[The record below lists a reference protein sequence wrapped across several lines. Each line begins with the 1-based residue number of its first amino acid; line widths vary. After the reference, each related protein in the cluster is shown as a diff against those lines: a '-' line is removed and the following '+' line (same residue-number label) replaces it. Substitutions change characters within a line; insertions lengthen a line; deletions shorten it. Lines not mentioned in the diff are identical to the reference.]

1 MSQTKEAI
9 KKQFYVLLDMRED
22 IIFENDD
29 AKDSF
34 LGIALI
40 LSDTYFDPN
49 DPIRK
54 EIQDDFMNRID
65 CVTERM
71 DEIREET
78 KIKDRGDSQPMSTH
92 RLQMAD
98 IRDTALSLKNITEQN
113 IVRRFTRQITPN
125 DYSSR
130 Q

>member
-1 MSQTKEAI
+1 MSQTKEAV
-9 KKQFYVLLDMRED
+9 KKQFYVLLDMKED
-22 IIFENDD
+22 IIFENND

-40 LSDTYFDPN
+40 LSDTYFDPD

-71 DEIREET
+71 DEL
-78 KIKDRGDSQPMSTH
+78 KIESGIIALEKGVSIEIA
-92 RLQMAD
+92 AD
-98 IRDTALSLKNITEQN
+98 IAGVSQEKLEEE
-113 IVRRFTRQITPN
+113 
-125 DYSSR
+125 YSKFLAEKS
-130 Q
+130 